1 MAGQHLFERFKTER
15 WSVVSEIVNDS
26 VPESLH
32 LEFKTKARGGVPGKL
47 HDDDKKNLAKTIS
60 AFANT
65 EGGCIIFGISTP
77 TGGDEPYRATGPDPI
92 AELGAFK
99 AAVEAILKD
108 VVNPSVLGVQLEPVE
123 EVSGSDRGVLAIY
136 VPQSLGLPHR
146 ANMGPAGVHGH
157 YFQRSSSRSDI
168 MPHAMLSALFGRPP
182 EPRLQ
187 LKWTFSRGPAGRD
200 ASFVLDL
207 VNGGRG
213 AARQPAIRFQELQP
227 QPRRGAWNDAPR
239 SEWIAEIIYSAGLA
253 PGWTLSPGRIEAHR
267 GTFMLQTGPEAVVY
281 PGDSLAVVLDNAWL
295 PGVQR
300 LMFDVRAKG
309 ALFALDAQPVPF
321 EEAITCKSWY
331 DEVLMPRA
339 APA

>member
-15 WSVVSEIVNDS
+15 WSVVSEIVNDG

-32 LEFKTKARGGVPGKL
+32 LEFKTKARVGVPGKL

-77 TGGDEPYRATGPDPI
+77 TGGDEPYRATGIDPI

-99 AAVEAILKD
+99 TAVEAILKD

-187 LKWTFSRGPAGRD
+187 LKWTFWHGSAGQD

-207 VNGGRG
+207 INSGRG
-213 AARQPAIRFQELQP
+213 AARQPAIRFQELE
-227 QPRRGAWNDAPR
+227 PRRDVWDDVPWGSWTER
-239 SEWIAEIIYSAGLA
+239 IYSAELA
-253 PGWTLSPGRIEAHR
+253 PGWTLRPSRFEALR

-281 PGDSLAVVLDNAWL
+281 PGDSLAVLLNNAWL
-295 PGVQR
+295 PGVKR
-300 LMFDVRAKG
+300 LPFVVRAKG
-309 ALFALDAQPVPF
+309 ALFALDAQPAPF
-321 EEAITCKSWY
+321 EEAISCLSWH
-331 DEVLMPRA
+331 DEVLMPRG